1 MAFGSLHTDPLS
13 GSATADIELDLCVVH
28 CGQSSSSLMS
38 VFGHYSSPSFILRG
52 EATPADS
59 LDVQVLALKTGS
71 DFCLEGK
78 GYEKGQMGHAMSEMR
93 DLDFHLFTV
102 KLNRTAW
109 GPGRAFLISFGLKC
123 FSESQYNNML
133 SSPVTR
139 LTFLKQHNQ
148 NTLFSAPPILVCAP
162 FYTVY

>member
-1 MAFGSLHTDPLS
+1 MCGALWSIFLESDESVRPLFF
-13 GSATADIELDLCVVH
+13 
-28 CGQSSSSLMS
+28 S
-38 VFGHYSSPSFILRG
+38 VFHYFLRG

-78 GYEKGQMGHAMSEMR
+78 GYEKGQMGLATSEMR

-109 GPGRAFLISFGLKC
+109 GPGMAFSYLYLATEENGCTHTLCVDFALI
-123 FSESQYNNML
+123 
-133 SSPVTR
+133 
-139 LTFLKQHNQ
+139 
-148 NTLFSAPPILVCAP
+148 
-162 FYTVY
+162 